1 MIKMLFLGVPLSFP
15 PKNWVFIQFSNNS
28 TQLELP
34 VFEFFWSFAWVFSM
48 FSLSFEF
55 FWAWVFFEMSKKKP
69 DPIYTVRL
77 AFTFSQ
83 TWIHIIHTKFLEI
96 RDQLFIRHDDLN
108 PPLPAEWTNNPYTSV
123 QGRCLIDTLEF
134 KFESA
139 KNSQFK
145 TRCGQFRVFFRL
157 NYLPYPQPQ
166 Q

>member
-1 MIKMLFLGVPLSFP
+1 MSPVNPLKS
-15 PKNWVFIQFSNNS
+15 
-28 TQLELP
+28 LALYD
-34 VFEFFWSFAWVFSM
+34 FFKSYMYSA
-48 FSLSFEF
+48 
-55 FWAWVFFEMSKKKP
+55 
-69 DPIYTVRL
+69 RL
-77 AFTFSQ
+77 AFAFSQ